1 MVLVLDWVRLTRG
14 GKLLL
19 RGWDGMGIVAGMV
32 VGCDKGSGVVGEG
45 RVAAGAAVVVTR
57 GLV

>member
-19 RGWDGMGIVAGMV
+19 RGWDGMGTVAEVV
-32 VGCDKGSGVVGEG
+32 VGCDEGSVVVVEG
-45 RVAAGAAVVVTR
+45 RVVAGAAVVVTR